1 MNQREAV
8 AVVALFQGAWG
19 HVEVN
24 ERMMVVWN
32 DVLREVPAEEGR
44 ELARR
49 LVRESPHFP
58 APSAFYAAWKA
69 QRRHAALVANYAK
82 MALPSGEYPTPA
94 EDALGRV
101 AELRR
106 ALAERCPVHGRLEPD
121 DPVPD
126 CPRCRAVVGAGR

>member
-24 ERMMVVWN
+24 ARTMAVWN
-32 DVLREVPAEEGR
+32 DVLREVPAEEGL

-49 LVRESPHFP
+49 MVRESPHFP
-58 APSAFYAAWKA
+58 APSAFYATWKA
-69 QRRHAALVANYAK
+69 QRRHASQVANFART
-82 MALPSGEYPTPA
+82 ALPSGEHPTPPEVA
-94 EDALGRV
+94 RDRL

-106 ALAERCPVHGRLEPD
+106 QLDEVSR
-121 DPVPD
+121 
-126 CPRCRAVVGAGR
+126 

>member
-24 ERMMVVWN
+24 ARTMAVWH
-32 DVLREVPAEEGR
+32 DVLREVPADEGLA
-44 ELARR
+44 LARR

-69 QRRHAALVANYAK
+69 QRRHASEVAAYARP
-82 MALPSGEYPTPA
+82 ALPSAEHLTPP
-94 EDALGRV
+94 EV
-101 AELRR
+101 ARDRLADLRR
-106 ALAERCPVHGRLEPD
+106 QLDETGR
-121 DPVPD
+121 
-126 CPRCRAVVGAGR
+126 

>member
-24 ERMMVVWN
+24 ERTMAVWH
-32 DVLREVPAEEGR
+32 DVMREIPAEEGA

-49 LVRESPHFP
+49 LVRESSHFP
-58 APSAFYAAWKA
+58 APSAFYGAWRA
-69 QRRHAALVANYAK
+69 ERRRAIERDNYGRP
-82 MALPSGEYPTPA
+82 ALPSGEHQTPP
-94 EDALGRV
+94 DVALGRL

-106 ALAERCPVHGRLEPD
+106 VLE
-121 DPVPD
+121 
-126 CPRCRAVVGAGR
+126 GAS